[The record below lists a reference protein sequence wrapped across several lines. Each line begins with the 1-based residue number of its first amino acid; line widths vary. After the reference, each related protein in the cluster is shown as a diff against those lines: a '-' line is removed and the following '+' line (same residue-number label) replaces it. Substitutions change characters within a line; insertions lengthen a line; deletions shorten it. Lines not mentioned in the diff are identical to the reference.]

1 MASGFDRFT
10 TKEVKK
16 IEVDVDDI
24 EAFSVLRIFAVSS
37 GGYNLAFEL
46 TPQHLAAIVEASQR
60 AMIKFRAGV
69 REH

>member
-1 MASGFDRFT
+1 MACGFDRFRARDL
-10 TKEVKK
+10 KK

-37 GGYNLAFEL
+37 SGDKLAFEL
-46 TPQHLAAIVEASQR
+46 TSQHLETIVEAARR
-60 AMIKFRAGV
+60 AMVKFRADL